1 MSLQGICDILTN
13 KCTHQILSR
22 IQYLVTPSDLEERR
36 GLARRRMM
44 RTLAPWILEN
54 PIFFHMTNSSFS
66 AIKYVKE
73 KTQR

>member
-1 MSLQGICDILTN
+1 M
-13 KCTHQILSR
+13 
-22 IQYLVTPSDLEERR
+22 VTPSDLEERR
-36 GLARRRMM
+36 GLSRRRMM

-54 PIFFHMTNSSFS
+54 PIFFHMTNSSVS